1 MTRDTKAIVI
11 AVTGYVLTLLAYSFL
26 MVFIGKALAIPVAAL
41 SIINFVVVFA
51 FCVSP
56 LYRKYL
62 DWLEELALK
71 HLPKGKD
78 V

>member
-11 AVTGYVLTLLAYSFL
+11 AATGYVLTLLAYSFL
-26 MVFIGKALAIPVAAL
+26 MVGIANAVGIPTAALAVF
-41 SIINFVVVFA
+41 NFVVVFA

-62 DWLEELALK
+62 DWLEDLALK
-71 HLPKGKD
+71 YLPKGKD